1 MSDDK
6 INILY
11 TGSRRESN
19 VFTNLALGNC
29 MENIM
34 NINKGQS
41 IPKQTL
47 SDWNFSTNT
56 SLSRGL
62 GHHKTVHSLRHDES
76 LAIAI
81 PKGKRY
87 NDTNIGRIG
96 GAAAVGGSPG
106 TSGTVYG
113 SSPVTTS
120 PMQYGSYLDVYSGN
134 SDSDRISRG
143 ASPQPLSGSAGEYR
157 LGSSEYIFF
166 IINVVVGCFY

>member
-34 NINKGQS
+34 NLNKGQS
-41 IPKQTL
+41 IPKQTM
-47 SDWNFSTNT
+47 SEWNFSTNT
-56 SLSRGL
+56 SLTRGL
-62 GHHKTVHSLRHDES
+62 SNHKTGHSLRRDES
-76 LAIAI
+76 LAISI

-87 NDTNIGRIG
+87 NNVNGEPIG
-96 GAAAVGGSPG
+96 GAAVVGGSPG
-106 TSGTVYG
+106 TPGIVYG

-120 PMQYGSYLDVYSGN
+120 PIQYGSYLDVYSGN
-134 SDSDRISRG
+134 NDSDRISRG

-157 LGSSEYIFF
+157 LGSSEIYLFF
-166 IINVVVGCFY
+166 FFFYN